1 MIPRQKH
8 LDVYSCFLQHCA
20 PFLVLQWPE
29 LERTPVHVAIGLQEI
44 TTAVCTYS
52 VESFFIMRMWRLSE
66 QKRLTALVFIPY
78 LVGLGFGLAQ
88 IVRSSKVR
96 CNLSV
101 PELNQVFIF
110 VTCACRLFGDGI
122 VVVTMCYM
130 LHVRSLGFTRHTN
143 TIKILRGLILWSI
156 STGVLTWL
164 TSMLFLASYLDIGNL
179 PNAIGIYYVRG
190 GLYPNAMLAQ
200 LNARN
205 RFRDLEH
212 VMIHPPCGIC
222 T

>member
-1 MIPRQKH
+1 
-8 LDVYSCFLQHCA
+8 
-20 PFLVLQWPE
+20 
-29 LERTPVHVAIGLQEI
+29 
-44 TTAVCTYS
+44 
-52 VESFFIMRMWRLSE
+52 
-66 QKRLTALVFIPY
+66 
-78 LVGLGFGLAQ
+78 
-88 IVRSSKVR
+88 
-96 CNLSV
+96 
-101 PELNQVFIF
+101 
-110 VTCACRLFGDGI
+110 
-122 VVVTMCYM
+122 MCYM

-205 RFRDLEH
+205 RFRAMADASLPLTLNLDTLSSAQHIPCEPQPLEP
-212 VMIHPPCGIC
+212 IAK
-222 T
+222 